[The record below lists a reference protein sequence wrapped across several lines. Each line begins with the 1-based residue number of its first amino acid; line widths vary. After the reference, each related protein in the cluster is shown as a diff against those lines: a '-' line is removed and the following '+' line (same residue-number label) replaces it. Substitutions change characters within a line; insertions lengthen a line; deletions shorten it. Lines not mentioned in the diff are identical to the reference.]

1 MTTTDKLKAFIA
13 KPFFHKY
20 ATVFAL
26 WMLLPLFV
34 WLTRSMPEKYNNFLI
49 FRESFWHA
57 FNHLSLYG
65 PYPEQYND
73 VFLYGPLFSL
83 LVAPFAVTPV
93 KLGLLT
99 WALSLSFSLYIATR
113 SLPVPKK
120 KHLFIYW
127 FCAHELLTGLFMWQ
141 FNVAIAAIIIASYIC
156 IEKEKDFWAAF
167 FILLGTLTKLYGIV
181 GLAFFFFSKH
191 KLRFVISCFFWL
203 LVLLTLPALF
213 FGPEYTWEQYLRWG
227 HELTMKNE
235 SNLFSLKQNVS
246 LLGLVRKISGSES
259 YSDLWLI
266 IPGIILFCLPY
277 LRLSQYRNH
286 AFRLTYLASVLL
298 FVVLFSTGSESST
311 YIIPFMGVAI
321 WYVAAPWK
329 RSRFDIGLMIF
340 AFILTTMSPSD
351 LFPKYIRVTYVYPYA
366 LKALPCALIW
376 FKLSYELCTKN
387 YAGSWDELSYS
398 NRGE

>member
-1 MTTTDKLKAFIA
+1 MTITDKIKAFIA
-13 KPFFHKY
+13 KPFFQKY
-20 ATVFAL
+20 TTVFAL
-26 WMLLPLFV
+26 WMLLPLIV
-34 WLTRSMPEKYNNFLI
+34 WLTRTMPVKYNNFLI

-57 FNHLSLYG
+57 INHLSLYG
-65 PYPEQYND
+65 PYPDQYND

-93 KLGLLT
+93 KAGLLT
-99 WALSLSFSLYIATR
+99 WALSLSFSLFIATR
-113 SLPVPKK
+113 NLPVSKK
-120 KHLFIYW
+120 KLLFIYW
-127 FCAHELLTGLFMWQ
+127 FTAHELLTGLFMWQ
-141 FNVAIAAIIIASYIC
+141 FNIGIAAIIIASYIC
-156 IEKEKDFWAAF
+156 IEKEKDFWSAF
-167 FILLGTLTKLYGIV
+167 FIVLGTVTKLYGII

-191 KLRFVISCFFWL
+191 KLRFIISGVFWL
-203 LVLLTLPALF
+203 IVLLALPALF
-213 FGPEYTWEQYLRWG
+213 FGPEYTWEQYLRWIQ
-227 HELTMKNE
+227 ELTMKNE

-246 LLGLVRKISGSES
+246 LLGMVRKISGSEN

-277 LRLSQYRNH
+277 LRISQYKNA

-329 RSRFDIGLMIF
+329 RSRLDIGLMVF
-340 AFILTTMSPSD
+340 AFILTSMSPSD

-376 FKLSYELCTKN
+376 FKLSYELCTRDYLN
-387 YAGSWDELSYS
+387 TQA
-398 NRGE
+398 RIR